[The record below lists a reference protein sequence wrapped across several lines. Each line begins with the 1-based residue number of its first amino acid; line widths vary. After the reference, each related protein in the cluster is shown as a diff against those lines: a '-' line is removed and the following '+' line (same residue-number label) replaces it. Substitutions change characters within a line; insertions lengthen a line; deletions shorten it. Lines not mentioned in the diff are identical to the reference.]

1 MKPKKIIA
9 CLDVKDGEVVK
20 GVNFINLQHIGKPAE
35 LAKKYN
41 NEGADEVVF
50 LDISK
55 TQEGH
60 DLMLEA
66 VSDTAKELSV
76 PLTVGGGIQSNEDIK
91 QLLDAGAD
99 KVSINSA
106 ALKNPNFIRQA
117 SKTFGSQSIILAVD
131 VKYDTELE
139 DYYVY
144 THGGTK
150 RADKKAFDWLVEGEA
165 AGAGELLITSMD
177 HDGINQVLILNF
189 LKKRQKSSI
198 SL

>member
-76 PLTVGGGIQSNEDIK
+76 PLTVGGGIQSNDDIK

-131 VKYDTELE
+131 VKYDTCLL
-139 DYYVY
+139 Y
-144 THGGTK
+144 TSDA
-150 RADKKAFDWLVEGEA
+150 ADE
-165 AGAGELLITSMD
+165 
-177 HDGINQVLILNF
+177 
-189 LKKRQKSSI
+189 
-198 SL
+198 